1 MGLFLFICFVLMEA
15 ILMIS
20 SFTKY
25 QEKKQ
30 WLFVRWALRAGELAI
45 FLFVMLLPNV
55 TFDFKYI
62 FCFFTLLIRLAR
74 ALGMYLIKRNTVT
87 GKRSKAGAVFGGTC
101 SILILAVTLIPAFVF
116 TEYNG
121 LNPSGE
127 YKVKEA
133 SSILIDKSRTES
145 FETDGS
151 NREIPLHFYYPETE
165 ENKSDLF
172 PLVIFSHGAF
182 GFYES
187 NFSTYMELASNGY
200 VVISLEHPYHSLF
213 TKDTDGKLITADPA
227 FLQNMMYINE
237 DGTPEEELFQLS
249 HEWVKLRVADMD
261 CVLDSVEKAKQ
272 NGCASQIWF
281 VENETDRKVIEN
293 ILTMTDTE
301 KTALMG
307 HSLGGAASVTA
318 GREREDVDAVID
330 LDGTMIGEQI
340 SYKNGKYQYI
350 KEPYPVP
357 VFSLDNEEHYFGGQE
372 YGVLYVNNYII
383 RNARDSR
390 HEYISGAAHMNYTD
404 LPLFAPFLASKLGTG
419 SIDATECIET
429 MNGMIL
435 EFLNCYL
442 KGEQAAW
449 K

>member
-145 FETDGS
+145 F
-151 NREIPLHFYYPETE
+151 
-165 ENKSDLF
+165 
-172 PLVIFSHGAF
+172 
-182 GFYES
+182 
-187 NFSTYMELASNGY
+187 
-200 VVISLEHPYHSLF
+200 
-213 TKDTDGKLITADPA
+213 
-227 FLQNMMYINE
+227 
-237 DGTPEEELFQLS
+237 
-249 HEWVKLRVADMD
+249 
-261 CVLDSVEKAKQ
+261 
-272 NGCASQIWF
+272 
-281 VENETDRKVIEN
+281 
-293 ILTMTDTE
+293 
-301 KTALMG
+301 
-307 HSLGGAASVTA
+307 
-318 GREREDVDAVID
+318 
-330 LDGTMIGEQI
+330 
-340 SYKNGKYQYI
+340 
-350 KEPYPVP
+350 
-357 VFSLDNEEHYFGGQE
+357 
-372 YGVLYVNNYII
+372 
-383 RNARDSR
+383 
-390 HEYISGAAHMNYTD
+390 
-404 LPLFAPFLASKLGTG
+404 
-419 SIDATECIET
+419 
-429 MNGMIL
+429 
-435 EFLNCYL
+435 
-442 KGEQAAW
+442 
-449 K
+449 